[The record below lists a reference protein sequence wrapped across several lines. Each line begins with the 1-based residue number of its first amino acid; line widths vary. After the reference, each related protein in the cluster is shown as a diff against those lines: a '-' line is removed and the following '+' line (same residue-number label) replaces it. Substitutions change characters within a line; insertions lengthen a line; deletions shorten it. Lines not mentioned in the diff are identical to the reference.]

1 MKYHIEKNTVQET
14 LVIPLYGRKICS
26 EHYPELLQ
34 DKNAERICDRLDYDF
49 DSQKKKMESV
59 AGQFGALE
67 VAQRHYDLIC
77 EVRDYLKTHP
87 KAAVVNLGCGLDD
100 TFSKVDNGECK
111 GYNIDMPDVIKIR
124 NELLPAGEREKNI
137 ACDLND
143 YSWFDLIDASD
154 GAVFFAAGVFYY
166 FKTEDVKKLFCA
178 MANRFKGAVLAFDA
192 CNKRGA
198 KMMMK
203 TWLKEAGI
211 TDVGAFSRW
220 RMKQRFKTGVSDSTR
235 SQRKAICAVTEISTK
250 KSTASTSC

>member
-59 AGQFGALE
+59 ASQFGALE

-100 TFSKVDNGECK
+100 TFSKA
-111 GYNIDMPDVIKIR
+111 
-124 NELLPAGEREKNI
+124 L
-137 ACDLND
+137 
-143 YSWFDLIDASD
+143 YSLRRVYS
-154 GAVFFAAGVFYY
+154 
-166 FKTEDVKKLFCA
+166 
-178 MANRFKGAVLAFDA
+178 
-192 CNKRGA
+192 
-198 KMMMK
+198 
-203 TWLKEAGI
+203 I
-211 TDVGAFSRW
+211 TSRP
-220 RMKQRFKTGVSDSTR
+220 RT
-235 SQRKAICAVTEISTK
+235 
-250 KSTASTSC
+250 